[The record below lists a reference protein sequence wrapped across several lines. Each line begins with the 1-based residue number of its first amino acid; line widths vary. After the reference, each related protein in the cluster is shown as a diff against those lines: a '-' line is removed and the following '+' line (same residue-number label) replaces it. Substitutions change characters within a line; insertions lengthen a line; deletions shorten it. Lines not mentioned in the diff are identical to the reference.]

1 MYYEW
6 EGKLRNFFIEQ
17 INSERKLTQLRLNLI
32 SLISPQILFEY
43 FDENLSKKNYISSN
57 DIIKLFP
64 TLQDKINEI
73 KAIIIMFDKDND
85 MVLNN
90 KEFFTF
96 LTPKFIDVDI
106 QKICNVTNTEI
117 NEEILQKFSHILLEE
132 INMISNLKNIVLDI
146 QNSKSFTIY
155 ESFILITCDRNEKSI
170 NENMIKHF
178 ITKLNEDEERIDNDN
193 IKVFNEDISN
203 FIFRFD
209 KDSDFQLNYEEY
221 SNIFNLFNNIINSN
235 IVNNNENIED
245 INSNKNKRN
254 KNQIEEY
261 KNINISKAQTMKE
274 FPIPEGHLYF
284 NYSLEDFDTN
294 SNGNIN
300 NSFDLSNHLK
310 QNFLNTSVNLS
321 MQNFQNNVNLPQ
333 KQLFRI
339 KFPTLEKLNLEKKN
353 LLLDLFKTII
363 ETENNNE
370 KKKYLMCR
378 NIEINLSDIF
388 SLFDYSNEDAI
399 SVSDI
404 YTVLKNYFNYES
416 NLKNIK
422 LLFIRYDKDK
432 DDKLNY
438 KEFCEM
444 ILPKKLEF
452 ARMIINHKPEE
463 NFIKFSDES
472 NKIIFDV
479 IKTLIDSEEE
489 IYNIKIKI
497 NNYQGFSIYE
507 CWELLKNKYENLI
520 NRTDI
525 KHFLIENGVN
535 LINDE
540 MEFLMNYIKLITKS
554 KGDLNFNELVRL
566 INPQN
571 PELIF

>member
-1 MYYEW
+1 
-6 EGKLRNFFIEQ
+6 
-17 INSERKLTQLRLNLI
+17 
-32 SLISPQILFEY
+32 
-43 FDENLSKKNYISSN
+43 
-57 DIIKLFP
+57 
-64 TLQDKINEI
+64 
-73 KAIIIMFDKDND
+73 MFDKDND

-132 INMISNLKNIVLDI
+132 INMISNLKNIILDI
-146 QNSKSFTIY
+146 QNSKGFTIY
-155 ESFILITCDRNEKSI
+155 ESFMLITNDKNEKSI
-170 NENMIKHF
+170 NEDMLKKF
-178 ITKLNEDEERIDNDN
+178 ILKLNEDDDIIDNDN
-193 IKVFNEDISN
+193 IKIYNEDISN

-209 KDSDFQLNYEEY
+209 KDSDFQLNYEEF
-221 SNIFNLFNNIINSN
+221 SNIFDIFNNMINSN
-235 IVNNNENIED
+235 ININQNENN
-245 INSNKNKRN
+245 INQNNRN
-254 KNQIEEY
+254 KILNL
-261 KNINISKAQTMKE
+261 SKEQTMKE

-444 ILPKKLEF
+444 ILPKKIEF

-489 IYNIKIKI
+489 IYNMKIKL

-525 KHFLIENGVN
+525 KHFLIDNGVN

>member
-170 NENMIKHF
+170 NENMIKNF
-178 ITKLNEDEERIDNDN
+178 ITKLNEDEEIIDNDN

-221 SNIFNLFNNIINSN
+221 SNIFNIFNNMINSKIN
-235 IVNNNENIED
+235 INQNENN
-245 INSNKNKRN
+245 INQNNKNK
-254 KNQIEEY
+254 
-261 KNINISKAQTMKE
+261 ISNLSKEQTIKE

-321 MQNFQNNVNLPQ
+321 MKNMQQNYKINLPE
-333 KQLFRI
+333 KQLLRI
-339 KFPTLEKLNLEKKN
+339 KFPPIEKLNEEKKN
-353 LLLDLFKTII
+353 LLLDLFKTIVN
-363 ETENNNE
+363 TEVNTE
-370 KKKYLMCR
+370 KKKYLMSL
-378 NIEINLSDIF
+378 NSQINLSDLF

-399 SVSDI
+399 SIYDI

-416 NLKNIK
+416 NMKNIK
-422 LLFIRYDKDK
+422 LLFLRYDKDK
-432 DDKLNY
+432 DEKLNY
-438 KEFCEM
+438 REFCEM
-444 ILPKKLEF
+444 ILPKKIEF
-452 ARMIINHKPEE
+452 ARMIINHHPDE

-472 NKIIFDV
+472 NKVIFDV
-479 IKTLIDSEEE
+479 IKSLIDAEEE
-489 IYNIKIKI
+489 IYQFKIKM
-497 NNYQGFSIYE
+497 NSFQGFSIFE

-525 KHFLIENGVN
+525 KHFLIENGVTI
-535 LINDE
+535 INDE
-540 MEFLMNYIKLITKS
+540 MEFLMDYIKIITKS
-554 KGDLNFNELVRL
+554 KGDLNFNDLVRL
-566 INPQN
+566 VNPHN

>member
-1 MYYEW
+1 MFYEW
-6 EGKLRNFFIEQ
+6 EDKLRNFFMEE
-17 INSERKLTQLRLNLI
+17 INSERKLTQLRLNFL

-43 FDENLSKKNYISSN
+43 FDEHLSKNNYISTN

-73 KAIIIMFDKDND
+73 KTMIIMFDKDND
-85 MVLNN
+85 MVLNS

-106 QKICNVTNTEI
+106 QKICNVTNMEI

-132 INMISNLKNIVLDI
+132 INMISNLKNIILDI
-146 QNSKSFTIY
+146 QNSKGFTIY
-155 ESFILITCDRNEKSI
+155 ESFMLITNDKNEKSI
-170 NENMIKHF
+170 NEDMLKKF
-178 ITKLNEDEERIDNDN
+178 ILKLNEDDDIIDNDN
-193 IKVFNEDISN
+193 IKIYNEDISN

-221 SNIFNLFNNIINSN
+221 SNIFNIFNNMINSKIN
-235 IVNNNENIED
+235 INQNENN
-245 INSNKNKRN
+245 INQNNKNK
-254 KNQIEEY
+254 
-261 KNINISKAQTMKE
+261 ISNLSKEQTIKE

-321 MQNFQNNVNLPQ
+321 LKNIQQNNKVNLPE
-333 KQLFRI
+333 KQLLRI
-339 KFPTLEKLNLEKKN
+339 KFPPIEKLNKEKKN
-353 LLLDLFKTII
+353 LLLDLFKTIVN
-363 ETENNNE
+363 TEVNTE
-370 KKKYLMCR
+370 KKKYLMSL
-378 NIEINLSDIF
+378 NSQINLSDLF

-399 SVSDI
+399 STYDI

-416 NLKNIK
+416 NMKNIK
-422 LLFIRYDKDK
+422 LLFLRYDKDK
-432 DDKLNY
+432 DEKLNY
-438 KEFCEM
+438 REFCEM
-444 ILPKKLEF
+444 ILPKKIEF
-452 ARMIINHKPEE
+452 AKMIINHFPDE
-463 NFIKFSDES
+463 NFIKFNDES
-472 NKIIFDV
+472 NQIIFDV
-479 IKTLIDSEEE
+479 IKSLIDAEEE
-489 IYNIKIKI
+489 IYQFKIKM
-497 NNYQGFSIYE
+497 NSFQGFSIFE

-525 KHFLIENGVN
+525 KHFLIENGVTI
-535 LINDE
+535 INDE
-540 MEFLMNYIKLITKS
+540 MEFLMDYIKIITKS
-554 KGDLNFNELVRL
+554 KGDLNFNDLVRL
-566 INPQN
+566 VNPHN